1 MTAQIAAVNLAS
13 FAMQVAVI
21 VAVGAGLVRVFRID
35 APKAM
40 LAYWRALLAACL
52 LLPFC
57 QPWNSVELP
66 SPPAVTATVATHTT
80 AAPAPVAEPQPS
92 RPVRSAGEM
101 ALLVLGAGIAIRVL
115 WLLAGAY
122 GLWRLRRR
130 AAPLEPLPE
139 RIHLAQ
145 DRLGV
150 QARFYVTTLVPGP
163 LTFGV
168 LRPAIVIPPSVR
180 DMPGDVQEAIAY
192 HELLHV
198 RRRDWL
204 HELFEE
210 AVAAVLWFHPAIW
223 LLIARIRLARE
234 QVVDAA
240 VVELTESRERY
251 VESLVAVAR
260 ARLFPSLTP
269 ASPFL
274 RRHLLKKRVARI
286 LQESTMTTRRL
297 IASLAATGAALI
309 LTATFAVRSFPLEAQ
324 SRAAQRSDEPVQLVA
339 GADHLLHGERPE
351 YPRRAIEQNVGGD
364 VVVDM
369 TLNER
374 GEVSDAHVV
383 SGPEELRRA
392 TLASVLQWHYSPA
405 ELRSTE
411 TQATLRFNLAAGRL
425 VEDKKTREEDVV
437 SVNIHKLTEH
447 RRAEVEKA
455 LEDPA
460 LTVKQRLEL
469 KMMEA
474 KLRAELEEGQGG
486 NHVFRGKDKEYIE
499 VSKEPGLEG
508 SARLLEIRAERIP
521 ADAVKEVVQHA
532 GVAIGD
538 TITEETAKRVQESVA
553 SIDEHFRVEF
563 HKERNG
569 VVMMILTR

>member
-1 MTAQIAAVNLAS
+1 MTAEIAAANLVS
-13 FAMQVAVI
+13 FATQVAVL
-21 VAVGAGLVRVFRID
+21 VGVGAALVRIFRID

-57 QPWNSVELP
+57 QPWNRVESS
-66 SPPAVTATVATHTT
+66 SPPAVTASAASNTVTGATLVTE
-80 AAPAPVAEPQPS
+80 APPAHKV
-92 RPVRSAGEM
+92 RPAGEIG
-101 ALLVLGAGIAIRVL
+101 LLVLGAGIAVRLL
-115 WLLAGAY
+115 WLMTGAY

-130 AAPLEPLPE
+130 ASPLEPLPE
-139 RIHLAQ
+139 SIQLAQ
-145 DRLGV
+145 DRTGV
-150 QARFYVTTLVPGP
+150 QARFYVTEDVSGP

-180 DMPGDVQEAIAY
+180 DMPGGVQEAIAC

-204 HELFEE
+204 YELLEE
-210 AVAAVLWFHPAIW
+210 MVVTVLWFHPAIW
-223 LLIARIRLARE
+223 LLIGRIRLARE

-240 VVELTESRERY
+240 VVELTASRERY

-274 RRHLLKKRVARI
+274 RRHLLRQRVARI

-309 LTATFAVRSFPLEAQ
+309 LTATFVVRSFPLEAQ
-324 SRAAQRSDEPVQLVA
+324 SRGVQASGEPVQLVA

-351 YPRRAIEQNVGGD
+351 YPQRAIERNVEGD
-364 VVVDM
+364 VIVDM

-374 GEVSDAHVV
+374 GEVSDAHIV
-383 SGPEELRRA
+383 SGPEELRRV
-392 TLASVLQWHYSPA
+392 TLESVLQWHYSPA

-425 VEDKKTREEDVV
+425 VEDKRALEEEVV
-437 SVNIHKLTEH
+437 SVNIDKLTEH

-460 LTVKQRLEL
+460 LTDTQRLEL
-469 KMMEA
+469 KMTEA
-474 KLRAELEEGQGG
+474 KLRAELEQR
-486 NHVFRGKDKEYIE
+486 HLYRGDNVEFE
-499 VSKEPGLEG
+499 VVPDNPEFTG
-508 SARLLEIRAERIP
+508 SARLVTIRSERIP
-521 ADAVKEVVQHA
+521 PEAAKELLQQA
-532 GVAIGD
+532 GVAVGD
-538 TITEETAKRVQESVA
+538 TITEDTAKRVQKIAA
-553 SIDEHFRVEF
+553 SLDEHFRVEF
-563 HKERNG
+563 HKEKGG
-569 VVMMILTR
+569 VVMTMLAR